1 MLNTILGGISK
12 FFGNKADKDVK
23 EMTPYVGKINAE
35 FDKLK
40 DLSNDQLRAKTAEFK
55 SRVNDYLSEIDS
67 EVTDLRAEIEKAN
80 ISEIEKKETAY
91 DRIDELEKERDEKLE
106 EILEQLLPEAFA
118 VVKETARRFTE
129 MDTLVATATDMDR
142 NLAAQKANIL
152 ISGNEVIYQTSW
164 DAAGQE
170 VTWNM
175 VHYDVQLIG
184 GVALHKGNVAE
195 MQTGEGKT
203 LVSTLPAY
211 LNALG
216 QTWSS
221 HCNRE

>member
-80 ISEIEKKETAY
+80 ISEIEKK
-91 DRIDELEKERDEKLE
+91 
-106 EILEQLLPEAFA
+106 
-118 VVKETARRFTE
+118 
-129 MDTLVATATDMDR
+129 R
-142 NLAAQKANIL
+142 NRLR
-152 ISGNEVIYQTSW
+152 SY
-164 DAAGQE
+164 
-170 VTWNM
+170 
-175 VHYDVQLIG
+175 
-184 GVALHKGNVAE
+184 
-195 MQTGEGKT
+195 
-203 LVSTLPAY
+203 
-211 LNALG
+211 
-216 QTWSS
+216 
-221 HCNRE
+221 R

>member
-142 NLAAQKANIL
+142 NHHGMPQDKKL
-152 ISGNEVIYQTSW
+152 
-164 DAAGQE
+164 
-170 VTWNM
+170 
-175 VHYDVQLIG
+175 
-184 GVALHKGNVAE
+184 
-195 MQTGEGKT
+195 
-203 LVSTLPAY
+203 
-211 LNALG
+211 LG
-216 QTWSS
+216 IWCTMTYS
-221 HCNRE
+221 